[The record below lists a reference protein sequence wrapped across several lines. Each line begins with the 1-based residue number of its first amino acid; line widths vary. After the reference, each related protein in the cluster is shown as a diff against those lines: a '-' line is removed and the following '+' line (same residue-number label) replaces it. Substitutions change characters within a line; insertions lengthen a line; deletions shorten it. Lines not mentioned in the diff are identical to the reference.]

1 LAGLRALP
9 FFGAEDARNAA
20 ARRRVG
26 STNCFTRGGDYGARR
41 VPAMQDRRTGT
52 PTDSEVSEMA
62 HGWQFYM
69 NPGPTNIPDR
79 ILRAMDRATMDFT
92 GAQFRAIAEEC
103 LAGLKRIFKTEHS
116 ILAYAATGHGAW
128 EAALVNLFSP
138 GDKVLLIESGFF
150 SLNWGLRGQ
159 TFGLEVETLPNDW
172 RRAADPAKLEARLR
186 ADTQHQIKAVLVVHN
201 ETSTGVAHPVAELR
215 RAIDAAKHPALYLVD
230 TISSLAS
237 FDFRMD
243 EWGVDVVVAGSQKG
257 LMLPTGMA
265 FTAVSAKALAATA
278 TAKLP
283 RVYWD
288 WKRLLDPSHGHW
300 NGTVP
305 VHFFFGLQEAL
316 RMLEEEGLDNVFARH
331 HRLAEAT
338 RRAVRVWRSNNG
350 PEIFALDP
358 QAQSDSITAVLVPDG
373 YDADK
378 VRTAAL
384 DKFNVS
390 LGGGLDRLRGRVFR
404 IGHMGDLN
412 EPMVLGAIAAVEMA
426 LDLTG
431 VPHGK
436 GAVSAAMEYLTETA

>member
-1 LAGLRALP
+1 
-9 FFGAEDARNAA
+9 
-20 ARRRVG
+20 
-26 STNCFTRGGDYGARR
+26 
-41 VPAMQDRRTGT
+41 
-52 PTDSEVSEMA
+52 
-62 HGWQFYM
+62 
-69 NPGPTNIPDR
+69 
-79 ILRAMDRATMDFT
+79 
-92 GAQFRAIAEEC
+92 
-103 LAGLKRIFKTEHS
+103 
-116 ILAYAATGHGAW
+116 
-128 EAALVNLFSP
+128 
-138 GDKVLLIESGFF
+138 
-150 SLNWGLRGQ
+150 
-159 TFGLEVETLPNDW
+159 
-172 RRAADPAKLEARLR
+172 
-186 ADTQHQIKAVLVVHN
+186 
-201 ETSTGVAHPVAELR
+201 LR
-215 RAIDAAKHPALYLVD
+215 RAIDSARHPALFLVD
-230 TISSLAS
+230 TVSSLAS
-237 FDFRMD
+237 MDFRMD

-265 FTAVSAKALAATA
+265 FTGISAKALAATA

-378 VRTAAL
+378 VRAAAL

-404 IGHMGDLN
+404 IGHLGDLN

-431 VPHGK
+431 IPHGK

>member
-1 LAGLRALP
+1 
-9 FFGAEDARNAA
+9 
-20 ARRRVG
+20 
-26 STNCFTRGGDYGARR
+26 
-41 VPAMQDRRTGT
+41 
-52 PTDSEVSEMA
+52 MA
-62 HGWQFYM
+62 HGWHFFM

-79 ILRAMDRATMDFT
+79 ILRAMDRGTLDFT
-92 GAQFRAIAEEC
+92 GAEFKAIADEC
-103 LAGLKRIFKTEHS
+103 FAGLKRVFKTEQT
-116 ILAYAATGHGAW
+116 ILGYAASGHGAW

-138 GDKVLLIESGFF
+138 GDKVLIVESGYF
-150 SLNWGLRGQ
+150 SLNWGLRAEA
-159 TFGLEVETLPNDW
+159 FGLEVETLSNDW
-172 RRAADPAKLEARLR
+172 RRAVDPAKLEARLR
-186 ADTQHQIKAVLVVHN
+186 GDRAHEIKAVLAVHN
-201 ETSTGVAHPVAELR
+201 ETSTGVAHPVAAMR
-215 RAIDAAKHPALYLVD
+215 RAIDAAHHPALFLVD

-265 FTAVSAKALAATA
+265 FTGVSAKALAAA
-278 TAKLP
+278 AEAKLP

-288 WKRLLDPSHGHW
+288 WRRLLGQGAQQGYW

-305 VHFFFGLQEAL
+305 VHFFYGLQEAL

-338 RRAVRVWRSNNG
+338 RRAVRVWRQNDG
-350 PEIFALDP
+350 PEIFAVDP
-358 QAQSDSITAVLVPDG
+358 GAQSDTVTAVLVPEG
-373 YDADK
+373 CDAD
-378 VRTAAL
+378 RMRQLCL

-390 LGGGLDRLRGRVFR
+390 LGGGLGELKGRLFR
-404 IGHMGDLN
+404 IGHLGNLN

-436 GAVSAAMEYLTETA
+436 GGVMAAMEYLAGHD